1 MNVRHNRPVPYG
13 DMKYATLGAILAV
26 GIAACTGTTTTA
38 STAPGIVAQVLDV
51 SDGDSLIVN
60 MDGIEEKI
68 RLIGVNAPEHDEC
81 YGIESAT
88 GLRELLDDS
97 DITVIT
103 DIEAR
108 DQYGR
113 LLAYVYRD
121 GLLINEEIAL
131 RGLVLAS
138 AYEPNTAHQEQIER
152 AADRARESQ
161 SGMWAPTACSSTL
174 GADLAIAGIEANP
187 PGPDEENLNGE
198 WVVIVNNGDTP
209 IDLTDWSLRDASS
222 VNRFSFGPGTIL
234 AAGRDLF
241 IFTGCGRDG
250 DNRRYWCA
258 GGPIWGNSGD
268 SAFLLD
274 VDGRIAATFDY

>member
-1 MNVRHNRPVPYG
+1 MNVRHSRPVPYG

-26 GIAACTGTTTTA
+26 GLSACTGTTTPA
-38 STAPGIVAQVLDV
+38 STAPGIEAHVLDV
-51 SDGDSLIVN
+51 SDGDSLVVII
-60 MDGIEEKI
+60 DGIEERI

-97 DITVIT
+97 DITVTT

-113 LLAYVYRD
+113 LLAYVSRD

-131 RGLVLAS
+131 RGLVLART
-138 AYEPNTAHQEQIER
+138 YEPNTAYQEQIER
-152 AADRARESQ
+152 AAGQARESQ
-161 SGMWAPTACSSTL
+161 RGMWAPTACSSTS
-174 GADLAIAGIEANP
+174 GANVAIVEIEANP
-187 PGPDEENLNGE
+187 PGPDENNLNGE
-198 WVVIVNNGDTP
+198 WVVIVNNGDTS

-222 VNRFSFGPGTIL
+222 VHRYSFGPDTIL
-234 AAGRDLF
+234 YTGRDLF

-250 DNRRYWCA
+250 GNHRYWCA
-258 GGPIWGNSGD
+258 DGPIWGNSGD